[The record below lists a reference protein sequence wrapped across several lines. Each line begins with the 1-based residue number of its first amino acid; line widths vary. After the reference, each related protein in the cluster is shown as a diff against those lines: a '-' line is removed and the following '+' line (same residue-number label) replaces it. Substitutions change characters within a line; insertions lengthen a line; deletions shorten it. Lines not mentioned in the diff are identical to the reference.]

1 MRRTRIGALAYGL
14 RHLRR
19 APDLTALAAAKTPE
33 ELARLALIP
42 AGRNLGISVS
52 FLPAHLRA
60 EATAALL
67 ACRVLDAFEDLSDRT
82 TAAAAVL
89 AAADYLDGTSDTAP
103 PALPGDTADTRDS
116 EAVDRLLAARI
127 ADIRA
132 LVNALSPAARGRV
145 GAVICDVAGV
155 MAHNLDSPLSRV
167 AYSEGVLGRVTRY
180 ACELVAGDVLS
191 EADLREL
198 TGCVAVIAQ
207 SANDL
212 RDGEFEIY
220 GVADA
225 EELKR
230 RVMLQLLAPA
240 LGGFALLGRLGP
252 GTPSLGARAA
262 MAYMTIT
269 TSAFLCA
276 VVDAPAPYRRKVGAA
291 LLAAS
296 SSKHWTR
303 MLDRVRRSA
312 DQAIHRMLD
321 AAPEAA
327 ADGGRRTTEVL
338 GAGDPRTM
346 PTSLVPL
353 IVDTTFTLVRTLPE
367 DKLTG
372 ELPDAEVRTMMIAD
386 HLAFG
391 AMERVSP
398 HEPEALAALA
408 TRLQLAALDPSTSGS
423 RP

>member
-1 MRRTRIGALAYGL
+1 
-14 RHLRR
+14 
-19 APDLTALAAAKTPE
+19 
-33 ELARLALIP
+33 
-42 AGRNLGISVS
+42 
-52 FLPAHLRA
+52 
-60 EATAALL
+60 
-67 ACRVLDAFEDLSDRT
+67 
-82 TAAAAVL
+82 
-89 AAADYLDGTSDTAP
+89 
-103 PALPGDTADTRDS
+103 

-127 ADIRA
+127 DDIRA
-132 LVNALSPAARGRV
+132 LVTALAPAGRQRV
-145 GAVICDVAGV
+145 AAVLTDVAAV
-155 MAHNLDSPLSRV
+155 MARNIESPLSRV
-167 AYSEGVLGRVTRY
+167 AYSEGVLGRVTHY
-180 ACELVAGDVLS
+180 ACALVADGVLS
-191 EADLREL
+191 DADLREL

-212 RDGEFEIY
+212 RDGELEIY
-220 GVADA
+220 GVADR

-230 RVMLQLLAPA
+230 RVMLQLLGPA

-269 TSAFLCA
+269 TTAFLCA

-296 SSKHWTR
+296 SAKYWTR

-312 DQAIHRMLD
+312 DLAIHRMLD
-321 AAPEAA
+321 ASPDF
-327 ADGGRRTTEVL
+327 ADGANRTTEVL
-338 GAGDPRTM
+338 GAGDPATM

-367 DKLTG
+367 GPLTG

-391 AMERVSP
+391 AMERVPP
-398 HEPEALAALA
+398 HEPAALRALA
-408 TRLQLAALDPSTSGS
+408 TRLQLAALDTSTPGS

>member
-1 MRRTRIGALAYGL
+1 MRQTRIGALARGL
-14 RHLRR
+14 RTLRR
-19 APDLTALAAAKTPE
+19 APDLAALRAASSPE

-52 FLPAHLRA
+52 FLPAHQRA

-67 ACRVLDAFEDLSDRT
+67 ACRVLDAFEDLSDRAVAGT
-82 TAAAAVL
+82 AVLTAAR
-89 AAADYLDGTSDTAP
+89 YLDGTSDTAP
-103 PALPGDTADTRDS
+103 PALPAVTSEARDS

-127 ADIRA
+127 DDIRA
-132 LVNALSPAARGRV
+132 LVAALSPAGRQRV
-145 GAVICDVAGV
+145 AAVITDVAAV
-155 MAHNLDSPLSRV
+155 MARNIETPLSRV
-167 AYSEGVLGRVTRY
+167 AYSEGVLGRVTHY
-180 ACELVAGDVLS
+180 ACALVADGVLS
-191 EADLREL
+191 DADLREL

-212 RDGEFEIY
+212 RDGELEIY
-220 GVADA
+220 GVADR

-269 TSAFLCA
+269 TTAFLCS

-296 SSKHWTR
+296 SATSWNR

-312 DQAIHRMLD
+312 DLAIHRMLD
-321 AAPEAA
+321 AAPDA
-327 ADGGRRTTEVL
+327 ADDADRTTEVL
-338 GAGDPRTM
+338 GAGDPATM

-367 DKLTG
+367 GPLTG
-372 ELPDAEVRTMMIAD
+372 ELPDAAVRTMMIAD

-391 AMERVSP
+391 AMERVPP
-398 HEPEALAALA
+398 HEPAALRALA
-408 TRLQLAALDPSTSGS
+408 TRLQLAALDTSTPGS

>member
-1 MRRTRIGALAYGL
+1 MRQTRIGALAYGL

-19 APDLTALAAAKTPE
+19 APDMAVLRAASSPE

-52 FLPAHLRA
+52 FLPARQRA

-67 ACRVLDAFEDLSDRT
+67 ACRVLDAFEDLSDR
-82 TAAAAVL
+82 AVASSAVL
-89 AAADYLDGTSDTAP
+89 AAADYLTSTTDTPP
-103 PALPGDTADTRDS
+103 PALPAVAAEARDS
-116 EAVDRLLAARI
+116 EAVDRLLAERI
-127 ADIRA
+127 GDIKA
-132 LVNALSPAARGRV
+132 LLSALSAEGRERV
-145 GAVICDVAGV
+145 GAVIVDVAGV
-155 MAHNLDSPLSRV
+155 MARNIDTPLSRV
-167 AYSEGVLGRVTRY
+167 VYSEGVLGRVTHY
-180 ACELVAGDVLS
+180 ACALVAEGVLS

-212 RDGEFEIY
+212 RDNEFEIY
-220 GVADA
+220 GVADR

-230 RVMLQLLAPA
+230 VVMLQLLAPA
-240 LGGFALLGRLGP
+240 LGGFALLARLGP
-252 GTPSLGARAA
+252 GTPSPGARAA

-269 TSAFLCA
+269 TAAFLCS
-276 VVDAPAPYRRKVGAA
+276 VVDAPSPYRRKVGAA

-296 SSKHWTR
+296 SDTYWNR
-303 MLDRVRRSA
+303 MLDRVRRTA
-312 DQAIHRMLD
+312 DLAIHRMLD
-321 AAPEAA
+321 ASPDF
-327 ADGGRRTTEVL
+327 ADGANQATEVL
-338 GAGDPRTM
+338 GAGDPRSM

-353 IVDTTFTLVRTLPE
+353 IVDTTFALVQTLPE
-367 DKLTG
+367 GPLTG

-391 AMERVSP
+391 AMERVPP
-398 HEPEALAALA
+398 HEPEALQALA
-408 TRLQLAALDPSTSGS
+408 TRLQLAALDTSTQGS